1 MKQASIYFDKDKY
14 YSDKPMADYLMEFL
28 GEQEVIGATL
38 FRGEAGIGENHQVKR
53 PGRLFSFDDP
63 PMMIT
68 FIDEDERVNKVL
80 TALRKKVK
88 SGFIVVNQVE
98 VWK

>member
-1 MKQASIYFDKDKY
+1 MKQASIFFDKDKY

-28 GEQEVIGATL
+28 VDQEVIGATL
-38 FRGEAGIGENHQVKR
+38 FRGEAGIGENHQIKR

-63 PMMIT
+63 PMVIT
-68 FIDEDERVNKVL
+68 FIDEDEKVNKVL

>member
-1 MKQASIYFDKDKY
+1 
-14 YSDKPMADYLMEFL
+14 MADYLMEFL
-28 GEQEVIGATL
+28 VDQEVIGATL
-38 FRGEAGIGENHQVKR
+38 FRGEAGIGENHQIKR

-63 PMMIT
+63 PMVIT
-68 FIDEDERVNKVL
+68 FIDEDEKVNKVL

>member
-1 MKQASIYFDKDKY
+1 
-14 YSDKPMADYLMEFL
+14 MADYLMEFL
-28 GEQEVIGATL
+28 VEQDVIGATL
-38 FRGEAGIGENHQVKR
+38 FRGEAGIGENHQIKR

-63 PMMIT
+63 PMVIT
-68 FIDEDERVNKVL
+68 FIDEDEKVNKAL

-98 VWK
+98 IWK

>member
-1 MKQASIYFDKDKY
+1 
-14 YSDKPMADYLMEFL
+14 MADYLMEFL
-28 GEQEVIGATL
+28 VEHDVIGATL
-38 FRGEAGIGENHQVKR
+38 FRGEAGIGENHQIKR

-63 PMMIT
+63 PMVIT
-68 FIDEDERVNKVL
+68 FIDEDEKVNKTL

-98 VWK
+98 IWK